1 MANTSISKQPQH
13 RDEVWA
19 ATGENNW
26 KLSQTNLNF
35 FVRTF
40 KLAGKHAKADYG
52 SVLSKIRSLG
62 STRKCIIIH
71 RLAAMISQEVV
82 AKEACLCKKIVRR
95 WLAGRARSNQ
105 ICLR

>member
-1 MANTSISKQPQH
+1 MANTSFSKQPQH
-13 RDEVWA
+13 IDEVWA

-26 KLSQTNLNF
+26 KLNQTTLNF

-40 KLAGKHAKADYG
+40 KPAGKNAKADYG
-52 SVLSKIRSLG
+52 SVLSEIHSLG
-62 STRKCIIIH
+62 STRKHIIIH
-71 RLAAMISQEVV
+71 HLGPIISHEAV
-82 AKEACLCKKIVRR
+82 AKEARLRKKIVRC